1 MSDNN
6 KQLKNACS
14 ICLDPYDKPKIL
26 QCFHTFCTKCL
37 QDIIRSTGQSGSI
50 HCPLCRT
57 VIQVPK
63 NGVEGFQTN
72 FYINVSDVPSM
83 DIIKC
88 SGETSAQYH
97 ANILPK
103 KTYHVVLSCCE
114 SGTPLRKCV
123 VTVHYTTPGK
133 CPTPLLKRK
142 LSATAVEL
150 TWQGPEDNGGSPII
164 QYMVRMIVI
173 DNGTYDVYNGA
184 ISSCK
189 VSGLTGG
196 RLHMFTVRAENVA
209 GSGAWSD
216 SLELVTDLSPPEEPK
231 DLTIEEITSSS
242 IVFSWTEPECNGAEI
257 TEFITS
263 VNSLIRKI
271 QVDHAN
277 KSPQYREKFDNLS
290 PVTSYEISVQA
301 VNRIGRGQFCGSK
314 SCVTLAGKP
323 SPVTGIEIEAR
334 TMTTVTLKW
343 KQPNSNGSK
352 IIGYQMY
359 LNNNKEIII
368 PNKRRYK
375 IRHLQKGTVY
385 NISFRAMNSE
395 GLSDQGVIFTVQ
407 TLDDP
412 KPIPTGLRSIS
423 SKSSFEYVSDSALVQ
438 SLHRTVRQEI
448 ESNIFEEPMMHPP
461 DRAPTYAYQ
470 YLERYNAESVSTS
483 NGYCMYDLTNIRDI
497 SFFEL
502 MSQKSR
508 EIDEETLTKRKEMDL
523 IIDEVVTES
532 FGFTRICND
541 FVECLAIFINVSL
554 VMAIL
559 YILGSFEEYW
569 PWNTLLLPYLYLI
582 CPITTRFRHP
592 SYGKMYYY
600 RIENVNGNTLVLP
613 WEFETKYDL
622 GVYVV
627 KIHNPYFGCKE
638 IKTETGLSIF
648 PSSFERS
655 KLRKDFISRLQSI
668 TQEPV
673 QHLNNAIRHPVL
685 LQIYIYVRFFLHYSE
700 HLTWTSQ
707 YFVSGVMYLTE
718 LLAYKLDMDNRN
730 SRNYH

>member
-88 SGETSAQYH
+88 SRETSAHHH

-142 LSATAVEL
+142 PSATAVEL

-184 ISSCK
+184 IPSCK
-189 VSGLTGG
+189 VDDLKGG

-257 TEFITS
+257 TEYITT

-277 KSPQYREKFDNLS
+277 KSPQYREKIENLS

-301 VNRIGRGQFCGSK
+301 VNRIGRGKFCGSK

-323 SPVTGIEIEAR
+323 SPVTCIEIEAR

-343 KQPNSNGSK
+343 KQPSSNGSK
-352 IIGYQMY
+352 ITGYQIY
-359 LNNNKEIII
+359 LNNNKEINI

-385 NISFRAMNSE
+385 NISVRAMNLE
-395 GLSDQGVIFTVQ
+395 GQSDDGVLFTVQ
-407 TLDDP
+407 TIDDR
-412 KPIPTGLRSIS
+412 KPMQAGVRLIS
-423 SKSSFEYVSDSALVQ
+423 SKSLLGCSSNSALVK
-438 SLHRTVRQEI
+438 SLHRSARQEL
-448 ESNIFEEPMMHPP
+448 ESNVFEQPMMPPP
-461 DRAPTYAYQ
+461 DHAPIYAYQ
-470 YLERYNAESVSTS
+470 YLESSNAESVSTS
-483 NGYCMYDLTNIRDI
+483 KGYCMYDLTNIKDTSVFKLR
-497 SFFEL
+497 SP
-502 MSQKSR
+502 KSR
-508 EIDEETLTKRKEMDL
+508 EIDEETLTKRKEMDG

-532 FGFTRICND
+532 FGFTRILNG
-541 FVECLAIFINVSL
+541 FIEYLVLFINLFLTLS
-554 VMAIL
+554 IL
-559 YILGSFEEYW
+559 YIVSSFEEYK
-569 PWNTLLLPYLYLI
+569 PWNTFFLPYFYLVY
-582 CPITTRFRHP
+582 PIETRCVRRN
-592 SYGKMYYY
+592 YGKMYYY
-600 RIENVNGNTLVLP
+600 SKENIYGNTLLLP

-627 KIHNPYFGCKE
+627 QIHNPYFGCKE
-638 IKTETGLSIF
+638 IKTDTGLSIF
-648 PSSFERS
+648 PSSLERNE
-655 KLRKDFISRLQSI
+655 LREDFISRLQSM

-673 QHLNNAIRHPVL
+673 LLRKNATRQPAL
-685 LQIYIYVRFFLHYSE
+685 LQIYLYVRFFIHHSD

-707 YFVSGVMYLTE
+707 YFVFGVMYLIFFYC
-718 LLAYKLDMDNRN
+718 YKLQMENRN
-730 SRNYH
+730 HH